1 VVWHKAHGVGGVG
14 GVKQLI
20 QNYRS
25 GKLTVSDIPGPSCR
39 PGGVVVATQNS
50 LISAG
55 TERASAQVA
64 RKNLIGKAME
74 RPDLVSKVMAQVSSK
89 GLLETMKMVFNRLDM
104 PVAPGYSCAG
114 LVLEIG
120 REVRDIKVGDA
131 VACAGQNYASHAEV
145 VFVPRNLCVK
155 IPDGV
160 DFEAAS
166 YVALGAIALQGIRQ
180 AESRLGEVV
189 AVIGLGLLGQLTI
202 QMLVA
207 NGCRVIGADFDL
219 GKLELARRAGA
230 MAVTPESLSDVLA
243 AVSTSKGADAVIIT
257 ASTKDDIPVTVAA
270 QICRKRGRVIVVGAV
285 GMNLPREPFYLKEI
299 DFRLSTS
306 YGPGRYDPS
315 YEEKGVDYPYAY
327 VRWTEQRNME
337 AFLALIQ
344 AGRVKTAD
352 LTTHRF
358 PIENAEEAYH
368 LILDNTEPYLGVI
381 LQYTRSSPARGTRT
395 VVLRDSTP
403 TAGVCLGIIGAGNH
417 VNDILL
423 PHLRQR
429 SDVQIRAV
437 CTGTGTKARALGEK
451 LGVVFCTSDPD
462 AVLADSGINT
472 VLIGTRHDSHASL
485 VVKSL
490 QAGKHVFVEKPLCLK
505 EEEIPE
511 VLDAYAQVA
520 AQGLRL
526 MVGFNRRY
534 SPHATEIR
542 KFFDGRMNP
551 LVMTYRVNAGT
562 IDAKHWIQDFN
573 IGGGRI
579 IGEACHFVDF
589 MQFLAGSLVT
599 AVSAVSIGHQETGIT
614 NDQVIATL
622 EFADGSIGTLVYA
635 AAGDRALP
643 KERLEVFGNGK
654 AVILDD
660 FRTTEK
666 FSGGRRSTF
675 RTSKQ
680 DKGFAREMAT
690 FCDSIV
696 TGESPL
702 PSIAEIES
710 VTRACCLIDRSLT
723 SRERYPVASA

>member
-1 VVWHKAHGVGGVG
+1 
-14 GVKQLI
+14 
-20 QNYRS
+20 
-25 GKLTVSDIPGPSCR
+25 
-39 PGGVVVATQNS
+39 
-50 LISAG
+50 
-55 TERASAQVA
+55 VA

-74 RPDLVSKVMAQVSSK
+74 RPDLVSKVVAQVSSK
-89 GLLETMKMVFNRLDM
+89 GLLETMRMVFSRLDA

-114 LVLEIG
+114 IVLEIG

-155 IPDGV
+155 IPNGV

-166 YVALGAIALQGIRQ
+166 YVALGAVAMQGIRQ

-207 NGCRVIGADFDL
+207 NGCRVIGADIDL
-219 GKLELARRAGA
+219 RKLELARRAGA
-230 MAVTPESLSDVLA
+230 IAVAPENLSDAVA
-243 AVSTSKGADAVIIT
+243 AVSSSKGADAVIVT
-257 ASTKDDIPVTVAA
+257 ASARDDIPVTVAA

-285 GMNLPREPFYLKEI
+285 GLNLPREPFYLKEI

-306 YGPGRYDPS
+306 YGPGRYDPD

-344 AGRVKTAD
+344 AGRVKPEE

-358 PIENAEEAYH
+358 SIESAEDAYH

-381 LQYTRSSPARGTRT
+381 LQYTRTSAARATRT
-395 VVLRDSTP
+395 VVLRESTR
-403 TAGVCLGIIGAGNH
+403 TASVCLGIIGAGNH
-417 VNDILL
+417 VNDMLL

-429 SDVQIRAV
+429 RDVQIRGV
-437 CTGTGTKARALGEK
+437 CTGTGMKARALGEK
-451 LGVVFCTSDPD
+451 LGAAFCTSDPD
-462 AVLADSGINT
+462 AILADGSINT

-485 VVKSL
+485 VVKAL

-511 VLDAYAQVA
+511 VLGTYAQA
-520 AQGLRL
+520 GAQGLRL

-542 KFFDGRMNP
+542 KFFDGRMPP
-551 LVMTYRVNAGT
+551 LVMTYRVNAGD
-562 IDAKHWIQDFN
+562 IDAKHWIQDIN
-573 IGGGRI
+573 VGGSRI

-589 MQFLAGSLVT
+589 MQFVAGSLVT
-599 AVSAVSIGHQETGIT
+599 AVSAVSIQQATGIT
-614 NDQVIATL
+614 NDHAIATL
-622 EFADGSIGTLVYA
+622 EFGDGSIGTLAYA
-635 AAGDRALP
+635 AGGDRALP
-643 KERLEVFGNGK
+643 KERFEVFGNGK
-654 AVILDD
+654 AVVLDD
-660 FRTTEK
+660 FRSTEK
-666 FSGGRRSTF
+666 FSGGRRTTF

-690 FCDSIV
+690 FFDSI
-696 TGESPL
+696 TRGEAL

-710 VTRACCLIDRSLT
+710 VTRACCLIERSLT
-723 SRERYPVASA
+723 SRERYQVAST